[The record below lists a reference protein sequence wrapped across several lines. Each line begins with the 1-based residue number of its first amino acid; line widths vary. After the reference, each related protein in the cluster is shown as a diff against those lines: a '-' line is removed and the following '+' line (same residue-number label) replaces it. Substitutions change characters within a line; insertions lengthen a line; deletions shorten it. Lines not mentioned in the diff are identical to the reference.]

1 MFKPDPPRA
10 RMRQPVNPDS
20 LLAGI
25 VERHNHLYLDVAMCV
40 GIVVLVGCMV
50 VAARALDDWLPLAML
65 IR

>member
-1 MFKPDPPRA
+1 
-10 RMRQPVNPDS
+10 MRQPVNPDS

-50 VAARALDDWLPLAML
+50 VGARALDDWLPLAML